1 VTALEE
7 PVVAP
12 PDEPVGPTRRRGRPN
27 WALGCLGLLTFAVV
41 MEILPRS
48 GLVDERYL
56 PPTTDIIRALVDEA
70 GTSQFWDATADT
82 MQAWAIGLAIA
93 VGAATISGLI
103 IGIVPLLRTV
113 TASTIEF
120 LRPIPSVAL
129 IPLAVL
135 LFGTGIRSSL
145 LLIVYAAFW
154 QVLVQVLYGTQDVD
168 PIAIETAR
176 SFRLG
181 RWRQLRYVIWPTTL
195 PYLFTG
201 LRLAAAVAL
210 VLAITSELII
220 GAPGLGNE
228 IAVAQNSNAV
238 PTIYA
243 LIVVTGI
250 LGVLI
255 NLVARFAE
263 RRALHWHASV
273 RGEAPV

>member
-1 VTALEE
+1 MTATE
-7 PVVAP
+7 VAAP
-12 PDEPVGPTRRRGRPN
+12 PREPTPAERRRDVPG
-27 WALGCLGLLTFAVV
+27 WALGCLGLLIFAAV
-41 MEILPRS
+41 MEIVPRS

-56 PPTTDIIRALVDEA
+56 PPTSEIIRALGDEVRTA
-70 GTSQFWDATADT
+70 SFWTATGDT
-82 MQAWAIGLAIA
+82 LQAWAIGLAIA
-93 VGAATISGLI
+93 AGAAVVLGMV
-103 IGIVPLLRTV
+103 IGVIPILRTI

-176 SFRLG
+176 SFRLS
-181 RWRQLRYVIWPTTL
+181 RWRQLRHVVWPTTL

-228 IAVAQNSNAV
+228 ISEAQASNAV

-243 LIVVTGI
+243 LILVTGI

-263 RRALHWHASV
+263 RRALRWHASV
-273 RGEAPV
+273 RSEAAA

>member
-1 VTALEE
+1 
-7 PVVAP
+7 
-12 PDEPVGPTRRRGRPN
+12 
-27 WALGCLGLLTFAVV
+27 
-41 MEILPRS
+41 MELVPRS

-56 PPTTDIIRALVDEA
+56 PPTTTIIRALVDEV
-70 GTSQFWDATADT
+70 GTSQFWQATGDT
-82 MQAWAIGLAIA
+82 LQAWAIGLAIA
-93 VGAATISGLI
+93 AGAAVVLGMV
-103 IGIVPLLRTV
+103 IGVIPVLRTI

-135 LFGTGIRSSL
+135 LFGTGIKSSL

-176 SFRLG
+176 SYRLN
-181 RWRQLRYVIWPTTL
+181 RWRQLRYVVWPTTL

-201 LRLAAAVAL
+201 LRLAAAVSL

-228 IAVAQNSNAV
+228 IAVAQNSNAI

-243 LIVVTGI
+243 LVVVTGI

-255 NLVARFAE
+255 NVVARYVE
-263 RRALHWHASV
+263 RRALRWHASV
-273 RGEAPV
+273 RRDIPT